1 MTEMNPSEFIRAKRD
16 GKRLDLNEIGA
27 FISSYLSGDVA
38 DYQVTA
44 LLMAIYLNGM
54 SDDEASALTRAY
66 IDSGEV
72 IEWSELGGIPVDK
85 HSTGGVG
92 DKVSLA
98 LAPLVAACGGFVPM
112 LSGRGLGHTGGTLDK
127 LESIPGF
134 NTELS
139 IEKLKKQVREVG
151 CAMARQSGELAP
163 ADGRIYALRDV
174 TATVE
179 SIPLISASIMSKKIA
194 EGAKGLVIDLKSGS
208 GAFMDTI
215 DRARELANMLIAIG
229 TAHGQKVV
237 ALVTDMSQ
245 PLGCAVGNALEA
257 EEAIL
262 LLRGEKKF
270 PRLEALTVRLA
281 GEMLLLAG
289 VVDTVEGGETLARK
303 RLHDGTAL
311 EKFAKMVEAQSG
323 DPRVAD
329 DLSLLPKAKLVRPI
343 VIDSV
348 GYIAKMDTR
357 RIGMAAVNLG
367 AGRLRAEDEIDQSAG
382 FKFFAE
388 IGDSVDVGDVIGEVH
403 AKDEQSAETA
413 VAEVLHSIT
422 LAETALDRPSLII
435 EKIT

>member
-1 MTEMNPSEFIRAKRD
+1 MNPSEFIRAKRD